1 MRHRLSM
8 GTIVSDPV
16 LWVKFKGK
24 GIGTVEEYFIS
35 GIKEGDVFWF
45 AGRPLQLV
53 SIHDN
58 MVFVKNTKRKTG
70 KHLPGQEGVCLCL
83 LK

>member
-16 LWVKFKGK
+16 LWVKFKG
-24 GIGTVEEYFIS
+24 GRSIGTVEEYFIS

-58 MVFVKNTKRKTG
+58 TVFVKNTKRKTG
-70 KHLPGQEGVCLCL
+70 KTPA
-83 LK
+83 